1 MNRIPKWIALL
12 TLIFVLAAC
21 STAVPVATEALEEAT
36 PERTSTSA
44 PTPVIPTETPEGIS
58 ECVSCHTD
66 KERLIDTA
74 KPEEVV
80 ETENEG
86 AG

>member
-12 TLIFVLAAC
+12 LIIIVLAAC
-21 STAVPVATEALEEAT
+21 STAAPVATEVPEEAP
-36 PERTSTSA
+36 PEPTDTSA
-44 PTPVIPTETPEGIS
+44 PTPVLPTEMPEVVS

-74 KPEEVV
+74 KPEEVA
-80 ETENEG
+80 EAENEG